1 MNVSTRQLRAFLAL
15 AEERSFT
22 RAAAQSHLSQPAFSA
37 LIRGL
42 EESLGLRLFDR
53 STRHVLPTAEGLE
66 FERSARRVLAEFDG
80 AVSGVRDQVA
90 RRRGRVSVALLP
102 SLAAGWLPQV
112 LAGFSAAYPGIEF
125 EVRDVLS
132 EACVDSVRAGHADLA
147 LAATRADTPELR
159 AELFC
164 SDAFHLVCP
173 RGHALATA
181 ASVRP
186 RDVAAWPF
194 IHLSR
199 TSSVRQYLDAALHPL
214 KLRTLMEVDQ
224 LATVMGMVRAGLGIS
239 IVPSL
244 TLFHFQQPEVVT
256 RPLAWTGLTRHIYLV
271 RRRDRG
277 LSLAAQSL
285 HDWMLERR
293 PDVEKTPPPRSRHQ
307 AKPAA
312 PAMARSPKQRMP
324 SRR

>member
-1 MNVSTRQLRAFLAL
+1 MNISTRQLRAFLAL

-22 RAAAQSHLSQPAFSA
+22 RAAAQTHLSQPAFSA
-37 LIRGL
+37 LIRSL
-42 EESLGLRLFDR
+42 EDTLGLRLFHR
-53 STRHVLPTAEGLE
+53 STRHVEPTAEGLA
-66 FERSARRVLAEFDG
+66 FEVSARRVLAEFDD
-80 AVSGVRDQVA
+80 AVLGVHDQVA

-112 LAGFSAAYPGIEF
+112 LASFRAEFPGIEL

-132 EACVDSVRAGHADLA
+132 EPCIEAVRAGHADLA

-159 AELFC
+159 AALFC
-164 SDAFHLVCP
+164 SDGFHLVCP
-173 RGHALATA
+173 AGHPLASVAT
-181 ASVRP
+181 VRP
-186 RDVAAWPF
+186 RDVAVWPF
-194 IHLSR
+194 VHLSR

-214 KLRTLMEVDQ
+214 QMRTLMEVDQ

-256 RPLAWTGLTRHIYLV
+256 RPLSWTGLTRHIYLV
-271 RRRDRG
+271 QRRDRD

-285 HDWMLERR
+285 HDWMLQRR
-293 PDVEKTPPPRSRHQ
+293 PEVEATAGRVEHAPPGHLPVGAR
-307 AKPAA
+307 AEKPA
-312 PAMARSPKQRMP
+312 S
-324 SRR
+324 

>member
-1 MNVSTRQLRAFLAL
+1 MNISTRQLRAFLAL

-37 LIRGL
+37 LIRSL

-53 STRHVLPTAEGLE
+53 STRQVLPTAEGLE
-66 FERSARRVLAEFDG
+66 FELSARRVLAEFDG

-90 RRRGRVSVALLP
+90 RRRGRVSIALLP

-112 LAGFSAAYPGIEF
+112 LAGFSAAYPGIEL

-194 IHLSR
+194 VHLSR

-214 KLRTLMEVDQ
+214 KMRTLMEVDQ

-244 TLFHFQQPEVVT
+244 TLFHFQQPEVLV
-256 RPLAWTGLTRHIYLV
+256 RPLAWPGLTRQIYLV

-285 HDWMLERR
+285 HDWMLQHRQHR
-293 PDVEKTPPPRSRHQ
+293 
-307 AKPAA
+307 
-312 PAMARSPKQRMP
+312 ARLRL
-324 SRR
+324 RDAGA